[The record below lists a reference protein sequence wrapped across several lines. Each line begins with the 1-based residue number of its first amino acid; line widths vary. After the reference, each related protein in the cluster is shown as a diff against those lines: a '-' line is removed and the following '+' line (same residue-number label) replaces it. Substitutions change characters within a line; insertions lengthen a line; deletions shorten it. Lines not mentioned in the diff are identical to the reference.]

1 MKFFLFVFLI
11 FTSLFAQKTIEPLI
25 YVTTNDIN
33 LSHVVAG
40 VTQDRKIATIQE
52 NKYTYKIKASDLLAM
67 LKRLGYTNYKTQ
79 SRYIRFVKESPVD
92 TSKIEAQ
99 IEQFYRSHYP
109 DIQIE
114 RIDVFPRGFL
124 ESLPA
129 SYNVS
134 IDPRS
139 SLSNEGILY
148 IDTLDRKKIFFDY
161 AVTARLNIY
170 TTKTALSRDTPLSV
184 LNLANQTVYLEDFR
198 DKPFILQPDA
208 TYQAKFNLKQGVVV
222 TMRDVEPLTLVHKGT
237 KISVKMLNKT
247 MDIQFS
253 AEALQDGKLNDIIT
267 VLNSNDKK
275 IRVKVVG
282 KNQAEMR

>member
-11 FTSLFAQKTIEPLI
+11 LTPLFAQKSIEPII

-33 LSHVVAG
+33 LSHVVEG
-40 VTQDRKIATIQE
+40 VAQDRKIASIQE

-67 LKRLGYTNYKTQ
+67 LKRQGYTNYKAQ
-79 SRYIRFVKESPVD
+79 SRYIRFVKKSPID
-92 TSKIEAQ
+92 TSAIEEKIEA
-99 IEQFYRSHYP
+99 FYRLHYP
-109 DIQIE
+109 EIE
-114 RIDVFPRGFL
+114 IRRIDVFPRGFI

-129 SYNVS
+129 NYNVT
-134 IDPRS
+134 IDPKN
-139 SLSNEGILY
+139 SLSNEGILH

-161 AVTARLNIY
+161 TITALTTVY
-170 TTKTALSRDTPLSV
+170 KTKTTLSRDTPLSA
-184 LNLANQTVYLEDFR
+184 LNLTKQTVFLEDFR
-198 DKPFILQPDA
+198 DKPFFLQPDQPA
-208 TYQAKFNLKQGVVV
+208 QAKFTLKQGVIV
-222 TMRDVEPLTLVHKGT
+222 TMRDVEALTLVQKGT
-237 KISVKMLNKT
+237 KVSVKMPSQT

-282 KNQAEMR
+282 KNQVEMR